1 MTSKEGQPAGPDSQG
16 KYEATVLD
24 FLDKQLASVQPAQKK
39 DHHSEELDA
48 LVSDLLKQVMTE
60 ADQSQSAGNPLL
72 DEEEEF
78 FADLTRAEEK
88 ALKAASMVAHAPSP
102 APPVQ
107 AEPESSTI
115 KPELASID
123 QPEPAEAKLAAVFA
137 SVVETKRKLPVM
149 VAAAALIV
157 LIGGA
162 VVWFFS
168 GSSSKAPKAVGSKP
182 AVTQAF
188 KTEFKPVPA
197 HPQPATRTDAAPASQ
212 PAPTKTAGATQPK
225 SSPVAPPQPAATAS
239 NPVQSEKASPSKGK
253 AEPEPAATSKEE
265 KPVVAPPAPAAAAP
279 IPVAAALEKP
289 SSSPAPDHVAPANP
303 PAAEK
308 ISPAPE
314 KNSPAPT
321 APQVAESSKPVT
333 QTESQAPAAV
343 RTLVPAFP
351 ISQVSPAYPELAL
364 KARASGSV
372 VLDLQID
379 DQGKVLKATPVGG
392 PSIFYTAAV
401 QAAMKWRYK
410 PASLGGANVKSQ
422 SRVTMV
428 FNWKN

>member
-24 FLDKQLASVQPAQKK
+24 FLEKELASVQPAQKK

-60 ADQSQSAGNPLL
+60 ADQSQRAGNPLL

-78 FADLTRAEEK
+78 FADLNRAEEK
-88 ALKAASMVAHAPSP
+88 ALKAASLAAPAPSP
-102 APPVQ
+102 APTVP
-107 AEPESSTI
+107 AAPASSVI
-115 KPELASID
+115 KPEPASID
-123 QPEPAEAKLAAVFA
+123 QPEPAEAKPAAVFPP
-137 SVVETKRKLPVM
+137 VVQAKRGLPAM
-149 VAAAALIV
+149 VAAAAFIV

-162 VVWFFS
+162 GVWFFS
-168 GSSSKAPKAVGSKP
+168 GSSRKAPKAAESKP
-182 AVTQAF
+182 AVAQAL

-197 HPQPATRTDAAPASQ
+197 HPQPATQTDVPPASQ
-212 PAPTKTAGATQPK
+212 PVPTKTVVATPPK

-239 NPVQSEKASPSKGK
+239 NPGQSEKASPSKGK
-253 AEPEPAATSKEE
+253 AEPEPAATAKEE
-265 KPVVAPPAPAAAAP
+265 KAVVAPPAPATSAP

-289 SSSPAPDHVAPANP
+289 SPPPAPDRVAPVNP
-303 PAAEK
+303 PAA
-308 ISPAPE
+308 E

-321 APQVAESSKPVT
+321 APQVAESSKPAT

-372 VLDLQID
+372 VLDLEID

-392 PSIFYTAAV
+392 PAIFYTAAV